1 MPELEIDTDAMSEDE
16 LLAHDADGATCN
28 GWAFN
33 FAAQL
38 DDAVVIDVMLEN
50 GSAHCAV
57 YDRGRDIVIDKTIGQ
72 FDLGPELGVWDGDEH
87 PYALQF
93 EESRVWGSED
103 EFEAF
108 YSGVTGSPYIV

>member
-1 MPELEIDTDAMSEDE
+1 MSELELDTDAMTEDE

-38 DDAVVIDVMLEN
+38 DDGVVIDVMLEN

-57 YDRGRDIVIDKTIGQ
+57 YDRDRDIVIDKTIGQ
-72 FDLGPELGVWDGDEH
+72 FDLGPELGAWGGDEH

-93 EESRVWGSED
+93 EESRVWTSED
-103 EFEAF
+103 EFETF
-108 YSGVTGSPYIV
+108 YSDMTGSPYIV